1 MEKKFRLSKF
11 FQRFFTLLGFLIFWF
26 YWLWGF
32 NYARIPFSKQL
43 NLTEIKMDSTA
54 LRQEL
59 DASANETSGAAL
71 LASTSSNPQFFHKNF
86 EKNIRQDVY
95 NLLKNN
101 NLPASLKLR
110 GRQIQ
115 PEGTLCAFG
124 ITGIYMPFV
133 GESNID
139 AGLHD
144 LEKPFTMAHEMAHGF
159 GWTDE
164 ATANFVAYLA
174 CVGSSDAYTRYS
186 GCLNYYRYVGS
197 NYRRLDPEAYKI
209 FREKLP
215 QKVRDDLDAINQ
227 RQKSL
232 KTWFDTS
239 EINNVYLK
247 SQGVREGIG
256 SYSRVVTW
264 VYAWRA
270 ANATNK

>member
-1 MEKKFRLSKF
+1 MFSTIFCFVWFLVVLV
-11 FQRFFTLLGFLIFWF
+11 LLAL
-26 YWLWGF
+26 GF
-32 NYARIPFSKQL
+32 NYARIPFAQQL

-59 DASANETSGAAL
+59 EASATETSI
-71 LASTSSNPQFFHKNF
+71 TSLRFATSIDSVFFDKNLEHK
-86 EKNIRQDVY
+86 IRQDVY

-101 NLPASLKLR
+101 NLQASLKLR
-110 GRQIQ
+110 GRQIK
-115 PEGTLCAFG
+115 PKGTLCAFG

-133 GESNID
+133 GESNIE

-164 ATANFVAYLA
+164 ATANLIAYLA
-174 CVGSSDAYTRYS
+174 CVGSSDAYTQYS
-186 GCLNYYRYVGS
+186 GCLNYYRYVAS

-209 FREKLP
+209 FRETLP
-215 QKVRDDLDAINQ
+215 QKVRNDLDAINK

-239 EINNVYLK
+239 AINDVYLK
-247 SQGVREGIG
+247 SQGVREGVG

-264 VYAWRA
+264 VYAWRM